1 MGLVN
6 IPGWEERAHAC
17 EQTPQARVSYTSP
30 KHVSKPRG
38 APLGAVGLKKEL
50 GTLLG
55 PSLAS
60 RHCSLVSTHRCML
73 RVIGLCAPPAPL
85 SRKPSVPPPLTLI
98 KYFVF
103 TYKGTGAPL
112 QACRTMCPRS

>member
-1 MGLVN
+1 M
-6 IPGWEERAHAC
+6 C

-55 PSLAS
+55 PSPAS

-85 SRKPSVPPPLTLI
+85 SRKPSVPPSYSPTR
-98 KYFVF
+98 
-103 TYKGTGAPL
+103 APVRRFRRAGQCAREAEAL
-112 QACRTMCPRS
+112 AAAVYA